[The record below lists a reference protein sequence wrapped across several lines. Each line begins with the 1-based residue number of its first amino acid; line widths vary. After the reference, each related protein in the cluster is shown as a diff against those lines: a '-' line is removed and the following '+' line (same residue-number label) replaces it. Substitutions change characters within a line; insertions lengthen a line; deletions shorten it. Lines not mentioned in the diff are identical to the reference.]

1 MIKENCD
8 GCGAGSTCDLKF
20 FSQESML
27 YASDSGGGARHH
39 PTRAQHMLRGETL
52 TWNMAFALLDA
63 LFMLKED
70 ITSKSLSEL
79 SKGKT
84 YT

>member
-1 MIKENCD
+1 
-8 GCGAGSTCDLKF
+8 
-20 FSQESML
+20 ML

-52 TWNMAFALLDA
+52 AWNMAFALLDA

-70 ITSKSLSEL
+70 SQTKSLADL
-79 SKGKT
+79 SKGEMMLMKR
-84 YT
+84 

>member
-1 MIKENCD
+1 
-8 GCGAGSTCDLKF
+8 
-20 FSQESML
+20 
-27 YASDSGGGARHH
+27 
-39 PTRAQHMLRGETL
+39 MLRGETL